1 MLHCLKFTIMFI
13 SLIIRRDLRKKFKN
27 SAGPRKFN
35 KRKFHK
41 RGKGKGKG
49 KSPPPKGNKVCYKC
63 GSKGHF
69 ARDCNC
75 PNHLV
80 LLYQQSLKKEKSNK
94 PRFEA
99 HFNLAKATS
108 EVGCSLLALTEP
120 QNTLTG
126 ENLATIANKLILP
139 QDDHRDDMIVEY
151 LSKDPYG
158 HLV

>member
-1 MLHCLKFTIMFI
+1 VVARATLLGTAIA
-13 SLIIRRDLRKKFKN
+13 LIILFFYINNPLRRKSLTSQDLKL
-27 SAGPRKFN
+27 
-35 KRKFHK
+35 
-41 RGKGKGKG
+41 
-49 KSPPPKGNKVCYKC
+49 
-63 GSKGHF
+63 
-69 ARDCNC
+69 D
-75 PNHLV
+75 
-80 LLYQQSLKKEKSNK
+80 
-94 PRFEA
+94 